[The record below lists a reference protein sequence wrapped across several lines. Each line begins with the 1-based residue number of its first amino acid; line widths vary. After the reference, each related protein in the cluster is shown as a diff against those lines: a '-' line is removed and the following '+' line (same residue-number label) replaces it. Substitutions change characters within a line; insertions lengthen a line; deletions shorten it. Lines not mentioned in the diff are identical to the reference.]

1 MSDARQVNMWKH
13 DYLIAL
19 VTSLATMMTRRSK
32 KKKKQEKRLLSMHSS
47 KSARI
52 NLVYII

>member
-32 KKKKQEKRLLSMHSS
+32 KKKKTGEA
-47 KSARI
+47 SA
-52 NLVYII
+52 VHAFE